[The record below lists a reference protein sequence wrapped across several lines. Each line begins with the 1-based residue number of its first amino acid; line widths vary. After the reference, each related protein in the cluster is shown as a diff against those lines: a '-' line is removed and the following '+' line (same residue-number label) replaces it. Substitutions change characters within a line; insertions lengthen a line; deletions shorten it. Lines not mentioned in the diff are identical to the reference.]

1 MKKLKIIL
9 VIILAVVLGGVC
21 VLRFW
26 GPSDVIVLTEEEEAK
41 YKQAKIEQFKN
52 IDLAGFKTKDLNGK
66 DVSSDIFSK
75 HKVTMVN
82 IWSTWCGPCIEEMPE
97 IGKLYEDL
105 PEGANIISIC
115 TDAGESE
122 KTLSLAKK
130 IMKKS
135 NANFVALIPDE
146 FLKTN
151 LTDDIQAL
159 PTTIFIDSEGK
170 VIGEPHFDEQTAEAY
185 SNSINERLKMIE
197 ENQ

>member
-9 VIILAVVLGGVC
+9 FIILVVVLGGIC
-21 VLRFW
+21 ALRFF
-26 GPSDVIVLTEEEEAK
+26 GPSDVVVLTEEQEAK
-41 YKQAKIEQFKN
+41 YKQDQVNQFKN
-52 IDLAGFKTKDLNGK
+52 INLTGFKTKDLNGK
-66 DVSSDIFSK
+66 EITSDIFSK
-75 HKVTMVN
+75 YKVTMVN

-122 KTLSLAKK
+122 KTLSLAKE
-130 IMKKS
+130 IMEKS
-135 NANFVALIPDE
+135 NANFTTLIPDE

-151 LTDDIQAL
+151 LTDDIQTL

-170 VIGEPHFDEQTAEAY
+170 VIGEPHFDGQTAEAY
-185 SNSINERLKMIE
+185 RNSINERLKMIE